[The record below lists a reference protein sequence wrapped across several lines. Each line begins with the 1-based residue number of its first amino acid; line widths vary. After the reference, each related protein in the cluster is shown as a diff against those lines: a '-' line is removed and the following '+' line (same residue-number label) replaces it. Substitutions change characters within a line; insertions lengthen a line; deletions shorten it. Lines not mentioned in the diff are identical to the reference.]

1 MSRPLLADEVLEW
14 SETVASCRMNRE
26 RELCGTNGY
35 TAELPW
41 NPLDFLQ
48 QRLAEESAVSWLD
61 LCCGTGRALVQ
72 AGESVASSD
81 LAGRVTIHGI
91 DLVDQFARPN
101 VPLPHVR
108 LECASLH
115 RWEPQQA
122 YDLITCVHG
131 LHYIGDKLGLVA
143 RAVSWLKPTGRFVAH
158 LDLRNLAACD
168 EGWTPAVWKSKL
180 QEQGLEYDP
189 KSRLLSGSGNCRVS
203 FPFRYAGADDQAGP
217 NFTGQ
222 PAVTPWYT
230 ASPDAQSEAQSDEP
244 PGTRPDR

>member
-1 MSRPLLADEVLEW
+1 MSRPLLDDQVLEW
-14 SETVASCRMNRE
+14 SETVANCRMNRE

-41 NPLDFLQ
+41 NPLDLLE
-48 QRLAEESAVSWLD
+48 QRLGEEPAVSWLD
-61 LCCGTGRALVQ
+61 LCCGTGRALLQ
-72 AGESVASSD
+72 AGASVASSG

-91 DLVDQFARPN
+91 DLVDQFAVPAT
-101 VPLPHVR
+101 PLPHVR

-115 RWEPQQA
+115 RWEPEQA

-131 LHYIGDKLGLVA
+131 LHYIGDKLDLIA
-143 RAVSWLKPTGRFVAH
+143 RAVSWLKPEGRFVAH
-158 LDLRNLAACD
+158 LDLRNLAGRHGD
-168 EGWTPAVWKSKL
+168 WTPAANQQKL
-180 QEQGLEYDP
+180 REQGLQYDVGT
-189 KSRLLSGSGNCRVS
+189 RLVSARGRCRVR

-222 PAVTPWYT
+222 PAVTSWYT
-230 ASPDAQSEAQSDEP
+230 TSPDAPSDEP